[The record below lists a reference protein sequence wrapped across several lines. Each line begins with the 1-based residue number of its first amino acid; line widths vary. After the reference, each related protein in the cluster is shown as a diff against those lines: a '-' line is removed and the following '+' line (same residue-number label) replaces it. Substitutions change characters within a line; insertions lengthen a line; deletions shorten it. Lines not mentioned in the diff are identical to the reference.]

1 MLFGGMIFSG
11 FRWSFVYGEM
21 LEIMVIGMGFGLNN
35 LLFGLKRMD
44 LSLELHLLSIFIFSF
59 GSRGG
64 AIWNTHVFYAI
75 QIHAS

>member
-35 LLFGLKRMD
+35 LLFALKRMD
-44 LSLELHLLSIFIFSF
+44 LSLEPSLAQYFYFFI
-59 GSRGG
+59 
-64 AIWNTHVFYAI
+64 WK
-75 QIHAS
+75 